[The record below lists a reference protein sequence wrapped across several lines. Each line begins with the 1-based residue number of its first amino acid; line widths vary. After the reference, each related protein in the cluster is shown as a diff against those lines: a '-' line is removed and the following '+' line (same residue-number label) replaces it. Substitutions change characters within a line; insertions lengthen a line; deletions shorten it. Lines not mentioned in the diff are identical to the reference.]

1 MADHLATTNHA
12 PTASAPTT
20 GRGQSVPARTRALLR
35 CGAAAGPL
43 YVVVGLIEGLT
54 RRGFDLAHQDLSLL
68 SNGPLGWIHI
78 ALFLTTGILVILGAV
93 GMRAALPNPTRL
105 TRAPVPIGVFG
116 AGLIGAGIFVA
127 DPMGGF
133 PPGTPPGTPNHVT
146 LHGTGHFVT
155 AAIGFVGLLVAC
167 ALFARSFAR
176 AHERG
181 WAIYTALTGIAFLG
195 AFVGIAS
202 GSASAPVVLGFW
214 IAVVLAFT
222 WLSLLCGRFL
232 RGHVQ

>member
-1 MADHLATTNHA
+1 MADHLATTRHAPAAPA
-12 PTASAPTT
+12 PTA
-20 GRGQSVPARTRALLR
+20 GRGRPVPARTRVLLR

-54 RRGFDLAHQDLSLL
+54 RRGFDLTHQDLSLL

-78 ALFLTTGILVILGAV
+78 TLFLTTGVLVLLGAV
-93 GMRAALPNPTRL
+93 GMRAALRGP
-105 TRAPVPIGVFG
+105 TRAPVLIGVFG
-116 AGLIGAGIFVA
+116 AGLIGAGVFVA

-133 PPGTPPGTPNHVT
+133 PPGTPPGTPSHVT

-155 AAIGFVGLLVAC
+155 AAIGFIGLLVAC
-167 ALFARSFAR
+167 AMFARHFAR

-181 WAIYTALTGIAFLG
+181 WAIYTALTGIAFLA

-202 GSASAPVVLGFW
+202 GSTAAPVVIGFW
-214 IAVVLAFT
+214 IAVVLAFS
-222 WLSLLCGRFL
+222 WLSLLCERFL
-232 RGHVQ
+232 RGHIQP